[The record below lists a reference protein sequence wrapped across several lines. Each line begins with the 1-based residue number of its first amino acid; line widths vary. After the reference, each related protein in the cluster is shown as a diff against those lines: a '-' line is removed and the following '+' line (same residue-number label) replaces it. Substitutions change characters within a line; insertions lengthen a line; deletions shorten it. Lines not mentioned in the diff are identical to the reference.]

1 MQLSDFLHENKH
13 HLTIS
18 LDPDQFKEL
27 AAMATANTAALT
39 SIAASLATVAEAAV
53 TALAAEPTGDTP
65 ATIAAVEAAVTS
77 LTSTETALQAALTPA
92 ATSLTISPATLTD
105 PVLNTPYSAQLS
117 ASGGSEPYTFS
128 LAVGSEL
135 PPGLSLSSSGEI
147 NGTPTTSGS
156 YSFVVDCIDATTP
169 TTLDGS
175 QSYSVT
181 F

>member
-1 MQLSDFLHENKH
+1 MQLTDFLHENRH
-13 HLTIS
+13 HLTV
-18 LDPDQFKEL
+18 EL
-27 AAMATANTAALT
+27 SFNPEATALLEKLMATVSSAAQAIITAIEANTAQIATLVSESGSAAQESADLAAIGAAVAAQTAALAPP
-39 SIAASLATVAEAAV
+39 AAST
-53 TALAAEPTGDTP
+53 
-65 ATIAAVEAAVTS
+65 
-77 LTSTETALQAALTPA
+77 
-92 ATSLTISPATLTD
+92 LTISPATLTD
-105 PVLNTPYSAQLS
+105 PVLSTPYSAQLS

-147 NGTPTTSGS
+147 SGTPTTSGS

-169 TTLDGS
+169 TALDGS